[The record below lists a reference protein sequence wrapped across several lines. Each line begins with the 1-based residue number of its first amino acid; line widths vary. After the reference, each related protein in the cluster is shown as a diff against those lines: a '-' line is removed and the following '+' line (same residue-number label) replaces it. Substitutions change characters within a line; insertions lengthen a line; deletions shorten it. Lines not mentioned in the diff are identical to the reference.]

1 MSESLPRPQRRLR
14 VADIGGRTVVFLI
27 VLGFSAL
34 FAFPLYW
41 MIVTSLKLPNQV
53 FAVPTIWWPA
63 VMQFS
68 NWPAALRVFPFV
80 RDLINSLII
89 TVPSTVGMTIASA
102 LVAYGLTRLRWRGR
116 SLAFV
121 LILST
126 LMVPS
131 WVTLVPLY
139 ILFNDIGM
147 VNTFWPLILPQVFGG
162 AFSIFLMRQF
172 FMQQPHELFDAAR
185 VDGASHIRMFVQIA
199 LPLAKPAL
207 AVVALFAFINSW
219 TDYINPLVYLSNS
232 NLFTLQL
239 GLFNFFNEHNVN
251 WPGLMAASLIVMMP
265 MVILFLAAQRSFIE
279 GVTFTG
285 LRG

>member
-116 SLAFV
+116 NLAFV

-265 MVILFLAAQRSFIE
+265 MVVLFLAAQRSFIE

>member
-53 FAVPTIWWPA
+53 FAIPTIWWPS

-116 SLAFV
+116 NLAFV

-265 MVILFLAAQRSFIE
+265 MVVLFLAAQRSFIE

>member
-53 FAVPTIWWPA
+53 FAVPTIWWPS

>member
-1 MSESLPRPQRRLR
+1 MSELIGRSRRR
-14 VADIGGRTVVFLI
+14 VSVAKFGRRAVIFVVLVGLSVI
-27 VLGFSAL
+27 

-41 MIVTSLKLPNQV
+41 MLVTSLKLPNQV
-53 FAVPTIWWPA
+53 FTVPTIWWPK
-63 VMQFS
+63 VLEFG

-80 RDLINSLII
+80 RYLINSLII

-102 LVAYGLTRLRWRGR
+102 FIAYGLVRLRWRGR
-116 SLAFV
+116 NVVFV
-121 LILST
+121 LILAT

-139 ILFNDIGM
+139 ILFNRIGM

-172 FMQQPHELFDAAR
+172 FMRQPHELFDAAR
-185 VDGASHIRMFVQIA
+185 VDGASHFRMFIQIA

-207 AVVALFAFINSW
+207 AVVALFAFIASW
-219 TDYINPLVYLSNS
+219 TDYINALVYLSNS
-232 NLFTLQL
+232 NLYTLQL
-239 GLFNFFNEHNVN
+239 GLFSFFSEHTVN
-251 WPGLMAASLIVMMP
+251 WPGLMAASVIVMLP

-285 LRG
+285 IRG

>member
-1 MSESLPRPQRRLR
+1 M
-14 VADIGGRTVVFLI
+14 ADIGGRTVVFLI
-27 VLGFSAL
+27 VLGFGAL

-53 FAVPTIWWPA
+53 FAIPTIWWPA

-68 NWPAALRVFPFV
+68 NWPAALKVFPFV

-102 LVAYGLTRLRWRGR
+102 FVAYGLTRLRWRGR

-172 FMQQPHELFDAAR
+172 FLQQPHELFDAAR
-185 VDGASHIRMFVQIA
+185 VDGASHFRMFVQIA
-199 LPLAKPAL
+199 MPLAKPAL

-239 GLFNFFNEHNVN
+239 GLFNFFNEHTVN
-251 WPGLMAASLIVMMP
+251 WPGLMAASLIVMLP
-265 MVILFLAAQRSFIE
+265 MVVLFLAAQRSFIE

>member
-1 MSESLPRPQRRLR
+1 M
-14 VADIGGRTVVFLI
+14 ADISGRTVVFLL
-27 VLGFSAL
+27 VLGFGAL

-41 MIVTSLKLPNQV
+41 MIATSLNLPNQV
-53 FAVPTIWWPA
+53 FTVPTIWWPA

-68 NWPAALRVFPFV
+68 NWPAALKVFPFV

-89 TVPSTVGMTIASA
+89 TLPSTVGMTIASA
-102 LVAYGLTRLRWRGR
+102 FIAYGLTRLRWRGR
-116 SLAFV
+116 NVAFI

-185 VDGASHIRMFVQIA
+185 VDGASHFRMFVQIA

-219 TDYINPLVYLSNS
+219 TDYIGPLVYLSNS
-232 NLFTLQL
+232 NLYTLQL

-251 WPGLMAASLIVMMP
+251 WPGLMAASLIVMLP
-265 MVILFLAAQRSFIE
+265 MVVLFLAAQRSFIE

-285 LRG
+285 LKG